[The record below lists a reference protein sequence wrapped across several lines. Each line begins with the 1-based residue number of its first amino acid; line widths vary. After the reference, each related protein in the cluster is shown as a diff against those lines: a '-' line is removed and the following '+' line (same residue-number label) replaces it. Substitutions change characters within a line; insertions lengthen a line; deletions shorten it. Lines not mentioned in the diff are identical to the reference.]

1 MSVPLFPGCHALHS
15 CNTVTQPCACTS
27 PTWFCR
33 RCTAVVF
40 EIYVPEN
47 ESARWLN
54 CRKVVGVETVGV
66 FLRTM
71 TRAVTTRQA
80 FPDLSQG

>member
-1 MSVPLFPGCHALHS
+1 
-15 CNTVTQPCACTS
+15 
-27 PTWFCR
+27 
-33 RCTAVVF
+33 VVF
-40 EIYVPEN
+40 DINVVAA
-47 ESARWLN
+47 ARWLN